1 MGSGG
6 SREQRESKSIET
18 PPKDSI
24 KEIKVKSRLRL
35 QSIIAITLV
44 GVISAVILVYF
55 GVAMYLL
62 KSSAEH
68 TDNISKI
75 GEQVLGKLLPIL
87 TLIIGYAFGVR
98 TEEGE

>member
-1 MGSGG
+1 MGGGGSGSG
-6 SREQRESKSIET
+6 RPSESVQV
-18 PPKDSI
+18 PAKDSI
-24 KEIKVKSRLRL
+24 KELKVRSRLRL

-68 TDNISKI
+68 TDSISKI